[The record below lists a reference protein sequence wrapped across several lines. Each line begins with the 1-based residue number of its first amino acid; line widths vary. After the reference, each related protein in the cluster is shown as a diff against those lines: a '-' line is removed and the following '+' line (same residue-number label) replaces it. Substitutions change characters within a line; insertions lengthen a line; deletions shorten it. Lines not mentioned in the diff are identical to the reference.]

1 MFREVQR
8 VKQRLSPAECD
19 KVLESALRGVLAL
32 NGEDGYPYALPI
44 NFCYDKAAAKIYFH
58 SGKAGYKVDCLK
70 NSNKACFT
78 AQDQGER
85 KEGEWW
91 LNIKSVV
98 AFGEIEEVGDKEK
111 IAEISRKLS
120 LRFTQDKAYIE
131 EEITKY
137 LDSTLLLALSIKHM
151 TGKVVREK

>member
-44 NFCYDKAAAKIYFH
+44 NFYYDKAAGKIYFH
-58 SGKAGYKVDCLK
+58 SGKTGYKVDCLK
-70 NSNKACFT
+70 ASEKACFT

-85 KEGEWW
+85 KDGEWW

-98 AFGEIEEVGDKEK
+98 AFGEIEKVSDKAE

-120 LRFTQDKAYIE
+120 LRFTQDTTYIE

-137 LDSTLLLALSIKHM
+137 LDVTLLLALSIKHL
-151 TGKVVREK
+151 TGKVIKEK